1 MNIFRQYQKIIG
13 EIIDGLKDDGSLA
26 GDLDASGFVV
36 EPPREAAHGDLASN
50 VAMVLSKRAKMSPR
64 DLAGLLA
71 PKLEARDDIEA
82 VDIAGP
88 GFINIRLNAS
98 VWQNIVGDILSA
110 DGAYGTKLPGDGAPR
125 INVEYVSAN
134 PTGPMHVGHCRGAVF
149 GDALA
154 ALLASQGG
162 DITREYYINDAGGQ
176 IDVLARSVYLRY
188 REALGE
194 DIGEIPEGLYPGDYL
209 VPIGKALAKEHG
221 SDLLDKSEAEYLP
234 KLRDASIAA
243 MMDMIREDLAAL
255 NIHHDV
261 FFSERDLGDG
271 NGSRIETAIEELE
284 NRDLVYMG
292 RLDPPKGKLPDD
304 WEDREQLLF
313 RSTKFGD
320 DSDRALRKS
329 DGSHTYFAADIAYH
343 LDKTSRGFNDLIDVW
358 GADHSGYIKRVKAAV
373 AALTDGKAALDVKIC
388 QMVRLFRGGELVKM
402 SKRSGTFVTLR
413 ELVDEVGAD
422 PVRFIMLYR
431 KNDAPLDFDFVKV
444 TEKSRDNPVF
454 YVQYAHARAYSIF
467 RNMAEIFSDM
477 DIAGTEVRDADLSL
491 LDDEGEIDMI
501 KRLAQY
507 PMVLEGAANAH
518 EPHRVA
524 FYLYELASDL
534 HSQWNKGKDKPH
546 LRFIRDDD
554 RALTAARMALV
565 AATAEIIKSGLKI
578 LGVSAPEEMR

>member
-1 MNIFRQYQKIIG
+1 
-13 EIIDGLKDDGSLA
+13 
-26 GDLDASGFVV
+26 
-36 EPPREAAHGDLASN
+36 
-50 VAMVLSKRAKMSPR
+50 
-64 DLAGLLA
+64 
-71 PKLEARDDIEA
+71 
-82 VDIAGP
+82 
-88 GFINIRLNAS
+88 
-98 VWQNIVGDILSA
+98 
-110 DGAYGTKLPGDGAPR
+110 
-125 INVEYVSAN
+125 
-134 PTGPMHVGHCRGAVF
+134 
-149 GDALA
+149 
-154 ALLASQGG
+154 
-162 DITREYYINDAGGQ
+162 
-176 IDVLARSVYLRY
+176 
-188 REALGE
+188 
-194 DIGEIPEGLYPGDYL
+194 
-209 VPIGKALAKEHG
+209 
-221 SDLLDKSEAEYLP
+221 
-234 KLRDASIAA
+234 
-243 MMDMIREDLAAL
+243 
-255 NIHHDV
+255 
-261 FFSERDLGDG
+261 
-271 NGSRIETAIEELE
+271 
-284 NRDLVYMG
+284 
-292 RLDPPKGKLPDD
+292 
-304 WEDREQLLF
+304 
-313 RSTKFGD
+313 
-320 DSDRALRKS
+320 
-329 DGSHTYFAADIAYH
+329 
-343 LDKTSRGFNDLIDVW
+343 
-358 GADHSGYIKRVKAAV
+358 
-373 AALTDGKAALDVKIC
+373 
-388 QMVRLFRGGELVKM
+388 M

>member
-1 MNIFRQYQKIIG
+1 MNIFTQYQKIIG
-13 EIIDGLKDDGSLA
+13 EIIDELKDDGKLA
-26 GDLDASGFVV
+26 SDLDSSGFVV
-36 EPPREAAHGDLASN
+36 EPPRDAAHGDLASN

-64 DLAGLLA
+64 DLAGLLK
-71 PKLEARDDIEA
+71 PEIEARAEIDA
-82 VDIAGP
+82 VEIAGP
-88 GFINIRLNAS
+88 GFLNIRLNVS
-98 VWQNIVGDILSA
+98 VWQNIVGDVLKA
-110 DGAYGTKLPGDGAPR
+110 DGAYGTKKSVDGPR

-154 ALLASQGG
+154 ALLESQGG

-176 IDVLARSVYLRY
+176 IDVLAKSAYLRY

-209 VPIGKALAKEHG
+209 VPVGKALAAEHG
-221 SDLLDKSEAEYLP
+221 PKLLNKSETEYLP
-234 KLRDASIAA
+234 ILREISISM
-243 MMDMIREDLAAL
+243 MMDMIREDLGAL
-255 NIHHDV
+255 NIHHDL
-261 FFSERDLGDG
+261 FFSERDLGVG
-271 NGSRIETAIEELE
+271 NGSLIETAIEELE
-284 NRDLVYMG
+284 KRDLVYMG

-343 LDKTSRGFNDLIDVW
+343 LDKTSRGFNDMIDVW

-373 AALTDGKAALDVKIC
+373 EALTDGKAALDVKIC

-467 RNMAEIFSDM
+467 RNMAEIFSDL
-477 DIAGTEVRDADLSL
+477 DVAGGEVRNADFSL
-491 LDDEGEIDMI
+491 LDDEGEIGMT

-507 PMVLEGAANAH
+507 PMVLEGAAIAH

>member
-1 MNIFRQYQKIIG
+1 MNIFAKYQEIIG
-13 EIIDGLKDDGSLA
+13 EIIDDLKSDGTLA
-26 GDLDASGFVV
+26 KDLDRTGFIV
-36 EPPREAAHGDLASN
+36 EPPRDASHGDLASN
-50 VAMVLSKRAKMSPR
+50 VAMVLSKRAKMAPR
-64 DLAGLLA
+64 DLAELLK

-82 VDIAGP
+82 VEIAGP
-88 GFINIRLNAS
+88 GFINIRLGHS
-98 VWQNIVGDILSA
+98 VWQAVIGEILNS
-110 DGAYGTKLPGDGAPR
+110 DGKFGTKPKSSNP

-154 ALLASQGG
+154 ALLESQGA

-176 IDVLARSVYLRY
+176 IDVLAKSAYLRY
-188 REALGE
+188 REALGQ

-209 VPIGKALAKEHG
+209 KPVGKALAEAHG
-221 SDLLDKSEAEYLP
+221 DKLLDKSEAERLP
-234 KLRDASIAA
+234 ILRETSIDS
-243 MMDMIREDLAAL
+243 MMDMIRSDLAAL
-255 NIHHDV
+255 NIHHDL
-261 FFSERDLGDG
+261 FFSERDLGAG

-284 NRDLVYMG
+284 KRDLVYMG

-313 RSTKFGD
+313 RSTQFGD

-343 LDKTSRGFNDLIDVW
+343 LDKYARGFNDMIDVW

-373 AALTDGKAALDVKIC
+373 TALTDGKAELDVKIC
-388 QMVRLFRGGELVKM
+388 QLVRLFRAGEPVKM
-402 SKRSGTFVTLR
+402 SKRSGNFVTLR
-413 ELVDEVGAD
+413 ELVEEVGPD
-422 PVRFIMLYR
+422 PVRFMMLYR

-454 YVQYAHARAYSIF
+454 YVQYAHARAHSIF
-467 RNMAEIFSDM
+467 RNMLDVYGDLA
-477 DIAGTEVRDADLSL
+477 IAGDEVKKADLSL
-491 LDDEGEIDMI
+491 LNDPGEIDMT

-507 PMVLEGAANAH
+507 PVVLEGAANAH
-518 EPHRVA
+518 EPHRLA

-534 HSQWNKGKDKPH
+534 HSQWNKGKDMPH

-554 RALTAARMALV
+554 RDLTAARMALV
-565 AATAEIIKSGLKI
+565 AATADIIKSGLKI